1 MIYLLARLP
10 LRVAHALGCILGW
23 AIYGISPTYRRHLR
37 ANLAAAG
44 YRDAGLRRAAI
55 AEAGKMLAEAPKI
68 WLRPRAETMSLVRE
82 IDGLR
87 HFEAARAA
95 GKAIVL
101 LTPHIGCFEICAHA
115 FAERHPITVLYR
127 PSKMAGLQPLIDAGR
142 TRHNVR
148 LASADLAGVRLL
160 LAALKRRESVGILP
174 DQVPGVGEGE
184 WAEFFG
190 RPAYSMTLAAKLAQR
205 PEVACLL
212 VAGERLPRGRGY
224 VVHVRPLP
232 PALPGEPGP
241 RHVNRAIEDVVR
253 MFPQQYLWGY
263 NRYKSPQGAAPAPRA
278 ANPP

>member
-1 MIYLLARLP
+1 MIHLLARLP